1 MFYLLFIGDH
11 IHSDWSTILLGFVSN
26 LPFSVWRVD
35 ISIKHIN
42 QLVVHEWRI
51 ITLTVF
57 TFTPCNESY
66 IYFICREH
74 TKIHLFFS
82 INGHNLPPFAT
93 IDIPIV
99 WMWKYSGKCFVS
111 RYRCKRL
118 NFVLFNQIR
127 RRTVLFTYRLRHMC
141 HIPCFSLHVLLFSIT
156 FYSFL

>member
-51 ITLTVF
+51 ITLNVF
-57 TFTPCNESY
+57 TFTLCNESY

-74 TKIHLFFS
+74 TKIHLFFFQSMDTIYRQFIQLLIFIICQLQTFSSVHKLGNELGCVNINRRS
-82 INGHNLPPFAT
+82 ICNAG
-93 IDIPIV
+93 
-99 WMWKYSGKCFVS
+99 S
-111 RYRCKRL
+111 
-118 NFVLFNQIR
+118 
-127 RRTVLFTYRLRHMC
+127 
-141 HIPCFSLHVLLFSIT
+141 
-156 FYSFL
+156 